1 MTYLVIKWLHVLSST
16 ILFGTG
22 IGSAFYMLLTSLG
35 RDARTVARVTRLV
48 VIADWLFTTPTAI
61 LQPATGLYLAH
72 LANMQLASGWLA
84 WSIGLYVLAIGCWLP
99 VVFLQ
104 MRLAASARVSAE
116 TGRPLSAAYWRMLW
130 IWVAL
135 GAIARSSP
143 RTTFTPDEKS
153 RRR

>member
-104 MRLAASARVSAE
+104 MRLAASARVSAD
-116 TGRPLSAAYWRMLW
+116 TGTPLSAAYWRMLW

-135 GAIARSSP
+135 GAIAFFAFVGIFWLMV
-143 RTTFTPDEKS
+143 TKGA
-153 RRR
+153 

>member
-116 TGRPLSAAYWRMLW
+116 TGRPLSAGYWRMLW

-135 GAIARSSP
+135 GAIAFFAFVGIFWLMV
-143 RTTFTPDEKS
+143 TKGA
-153 RRR
+153 